1 MMRLIGYVGARD
13 LSVITEE
20 DIRCLDVINI
30 AFGQVRDACMVW
42 DGQACRPALERIR
55 KIKPGIKI
63 LLSAGGWGSDGF
75 SQAALTAQGRESMAA
90 SAAALVRNTGWTV

>member
-30 AFGQVRDACMVW
+30 AFG
-42 DGQACRPALERIR
+42 
-55 KIKPGIKI
+55 
-63 LLSAGGWGSDGF
+63 
-75 SQAALTAQGRESMAA
+75 
-90 SAAALVRNTGWTV
+90 

>member
-42 DGQACRPALERIR
+42 DGQACRPALQPERIGAGNTG
-55 KIKPGIKI
+55 KIFRNGNKI
-63 LLSAGGWGSDGF
+63 P
-75 SQAALTAQGRESMAA
+75 RESK
-90 SAAALVRNTGWTV
+90 R

>member
-42 DGQACRPALERIR
+42 DGRPAGLRW
-55 KIKPGIKI
+55 
-63 LLSAGGWGSDGF
+63 SVS
-75 SQAALTAQGRESMAA
+75 GR
-90 SAAALVRNTGWTV
+90 

>member
-55 KIKPGIKI
+55 KINPVLKSCFP
-63 LLSAGGWGSDGF
+63 
-75 SQAALTAQGRESMAA
+75 QAAGARM
-90 SAAALVRNTGWTV
+90 VFPRRR